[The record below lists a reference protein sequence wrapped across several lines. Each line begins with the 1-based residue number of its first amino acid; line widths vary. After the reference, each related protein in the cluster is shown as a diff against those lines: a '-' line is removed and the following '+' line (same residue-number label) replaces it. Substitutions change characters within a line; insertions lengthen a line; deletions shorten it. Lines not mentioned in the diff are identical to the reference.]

1 MDIRTEIINN
11 VLQALADQKQE
22 IQERVETVLHI
33 QKPYRS
39 IRYKNGQ
46 LR

>member
-33 QKPYRS
+33 QLQEYEVQ
-39 IRYKNGQ
+39 NGQ